1 MGSLCIEVEHSDQIL
16 ELWRC
21 RVSLVQQILVQVIFE
36 VEFSDFGLWVKLNI
50 LILLII
56 SASDILEK

>member
-16 ELWRC
+16 ELRRS

-36 VEFSDFGLWVKLNI
+36 VEFSDFSLWVKLNI

>member
-16 ELWRC
+16 ELWRS

>member
-36 VEFSDFGLWVKLNI
+36 VEFSDFGLWV
-50 LILLII
+50 
-56 SASDILEK
+56 